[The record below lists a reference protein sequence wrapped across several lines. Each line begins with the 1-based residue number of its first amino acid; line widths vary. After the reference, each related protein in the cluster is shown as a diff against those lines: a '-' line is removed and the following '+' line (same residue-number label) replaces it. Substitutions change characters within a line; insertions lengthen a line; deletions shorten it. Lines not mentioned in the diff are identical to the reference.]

1 MKMGWFKFALIFETA
16 YTLEVGD
23 FSLSVPN
30 LVNSWIQ
37 FIIMSFIKDAIS
49 MNIIHEMMHRR
60 WYELHSV
67 HHLPMVSGRAST

>member
-1 MKMGWFKFALIFETA
+1 MGWFKFALIFETA

-37 FIIMSFIKDAIS
+37 FIIMSFIKDAS
-49 MNIIHEMMHRR
+49 KRR
-60 WYELHSV
+60 HIEV
-67 HHLPMVSGRAST
+67 